1 MNVQEFRSELDDPA
15 NIIYE
20 VNVSDIRSKNAE
32 DIAKALRVKPPPDFS
47 KLPPHLQKYRSL
59 FCPEE
64 AKSMPPYRPG
74 VDHDI
79 KLVDGASAPNSR
91 MYGMS
96 QNELLVLQK
105 YIQENLDKGYIR
117 PSTSPAASSVL
128 FAKKPTGG
136 LRLCVDYRKLNE
148 VTVKDR
154 TALPLTKESF
164 ARLSRAK
171 YFTKVDVVSAFNRV
185 RIKKGKEWL
194 TAFRTRYGLFEYTV
208 MPFGLCNA
216 PATFIRLMNET
227 LGFNLLDNAATPHMD
242 DVIIFSETL
251 EEHRRHVCQVFD
263 RCLAEGLYLDLDKSE
278 FEVQRTKYLGF
289 ILEAGKGIS
298 ADPEK
303 LAAIHDWQSPSSVK
317 QVRSFLGFVNY
328 YRRFIEGFSRIAKPL
343 TDLTKRSHERFTWTP
358 TAEQAFQELKT
369 RLASAPILAHF
380 DPEKPCV
387 VVTDASNFASGAV
400 LKQPAD
406 GSTDLKDLRPVAFFS
421 QKHSDIETRYD
432 AHDKEL
438 LAIIKAFQEWRS
450 ELEGSAHQV
459 QVWCDHRN
467 LQYFRTARM
476 LNDRQARWSDF
487 LSRFDLVIKYFP
499 GRQNVE
505 ADALSRRH
513 QDDTHEP
520 KEQLLLPPSLFKLA
534 CQTSAQHPDSPTH
547 GPTNL
552 AAQPGL
558 APLENEA
565 GQREVTAQPPEH
577 PDSELSPDL
586 AGKLREA
593 YANAPPIDPVQRIAQ
608 LLAEG
613 ARHSPYPLADCQAVD
628 GRVYYQGRLWLPVDD
643 DLRRAIIE
651 ENHSPPLVGHPG
663 AAGTYSRIQKAF
675 YWPKMHQDIRR
686 FIRNCH
692 PCQRSKP
699 ARNTPG
705 QLLPLPVPLE
715 RWHDITMDFIT
726 DLPPATRST
735 LCPGATSILVV
746 VCRLSKEEHI
756 IPCSKMTAEYLAAVF
771 VRDVIRLHGIP
782 RSIVTDRGPQF
793 TSVIWKEICRLLG
806 MKQSLTSAFHPQS
819 DGQSER
825 SNQEIEHHLRR
836 LVGYT
841 QEDWADWCPVVEF
854 ARNSATKSATGMS
867 PFEATRGF
875 NPRAVVTATRPAPA
889 QPLLNIA
896 PTMKKILSELQDNMT
911 LTRRLMA
918 DSSGGSPHPDYKVG
932 DLVWLS
938 TRNLK
943 THRACKKMDDKWFGP
958 YPIIEIIN
966 SRAYKLQLPHDMHI
980 HPVFHA
986 SLLRLAATDPMTGQ
1000 VNPEH
1005 RPGPVTDTNWE
1016 VEEIIDLVRRGR
1028 GWRYLVK
1035 WQGWPHDTNTY
1046 EPLEHLVSDAE
1057 DALIEF
1063 EHRTGKIHPARK

>member
-1 MNVQEFRSELDDPA
+1 MEPEIIYLKSFSLSREHPRDEPCIYLPCQINEMKYCSALLDSGAVSMMLIGEDLARNLAYAPRYPLDRKRLVVGFSGESSLVTQFMRLRLTIAGRHEEEVAAFIVPRLRKEVILGIPWLRRHNPQIDWNTSTLTLDSAHCLSSCLRPNRGHPLSVQGAKGISSAHRSTDHVTRGHQDNAAHGQHTRTPALDIKTLCVQEFQEELHDPA
-15 NIIYE
+15 NAVFE
-20 VNVSDIRSKNAE
+20 VNVSDIRSKNAD
-32 DIAKALRVKPPPDFS
+32 DIAKALRPKPPPDFS
-47 KLPPHLQKYRSL
+47 KLPAHLQKYRAL

-64 AKSMPPYRPG
+64 AKSLPPYRPG

-79 KLVDGASAPNSR
+79 KLVDGATPPNSR

-117 PSTSPAASSVL
+117 PSTSPVASSVL

-185 RIKKGKEWL
+185 RIKKGKEYL
-194 TAFRTRYGLFEYTV
+194 TAFRTRYGLYEYTV

-227 LGFNLLDNAATPHMD
+227 LGFDLLDNAASPHMD
-242 DVIIFSETL
+242 DIIIFSETL
-251 EEHRRHVCQVFD
+251 EEHRRHVSQVFE
-263 RCLAEGLYLDLDKSE
+263 RCLAEGLYLDLDKCE
-278 FEVQRTKYLGF
+278 FEVQKTKYLGF
-289 ILEAGKGIS
+289 ILEAGKGVS

-303 LAAIHDWQSPSSVK
+303 LSAIRDWQSPSSVK

-343 TDLTKRSHERFTWTP
+343 TDLTKDPHRRFEWTP
-358 TAEQAFQELKT
+358 TAEQAFQELKS
-369 RLASAPILAHF
+369 RLVSAPILAHF
-380 DPEKPCV
+380 DPAKPCV
-387 VVTDASNFASGAV
+387 VVTDASKFASGAV
-400 LKQPAD
+400 LKQP
-406 GSTDLKDLRPVAFFS
+406 TDDSLGLKDLRPVAFFS
-421 QKHSDIETRYD
+421 AKHSDTETRYD

-438 LAIIKAFQEWRS
+438 LAIIKAFEEWRA

-505 ADALSRRH
+505 ADALSRRN

-520 KEQLLLPPSLFKLA
+520 KEQLLLPPSLF
-534 CQTSAQHPDSPTH
+534 SAEAKPTKRVTFALPDPEDGHTECDAQPISSMDPSARATQPGSSTRLGTPDSERTLGVTDDTPTEL
-547 GPTNL
+547 PT
-552 AAQPGL
+552 
-558 APLENEA
+558 
-565 GQREVTAQPPEH
+565 

-586 AGKLREA
+586 ALKLREA
-593 YANAPPIDPVQRIAQ
+593 YTNAPDSDPVKKIAQ

-613 ARHSPYPLADCQAVD
+613 ARHSPYPLADCQTIHD
-628 GRVYYQGRLWLPVDD
+628 RVYYQGRLWVPVDE
-643 DLRRAIIE
+643 DLRRQIIE
-651 ENHSPPLVGHPG
+651 ENHCPPLVGHPG
-663 AAGTYSRIQKAF
+663 AAGTYSRTQQMF

-692 PCQRSKP
+692 PYQRSKP
-699 ARNTPG
+699 ARKTPG
-705 QLLPLPVPLE
+705 QLLPLPVPIE

-726 DLPPATRST
+726 DLPPAHRST

-782 RSIVTDRGPQF
+782 RSIVTDRGTQF
-793 TSVIWKEICRLLG
+793 TSVLWKEICRLLG

-825 SNQEIEHHLRR
+825 SNQEIKHHLRR
-836 LVGYT
+836 LVTYS
-841 QEDWADWCPVVEF
+841 QEDWAD
-854 ARNSATKSATGMS
+854 
-867 PFEATRGF
+867 
-875 NPRAVVTATRPAPA
+875 
-889 QPLLNIA
+889 
-896 PTMKKILSELQDNMT
+896 
-911 LTRRLMA
+911 
-918 DSSGGSPHPDYKVG
+918 
-932 DLVWLS
+932 
-938 TRNLK
+938 
-943 THRACKKMDDKWFGP
+943 
-958 YPIIEIIN
+958 
-966 SRAYKLQLPHDMHI
+966 
-980 HPVFHA
+980 
-986 SLLRLAATDPMTGQ
+986 
-1000 VNPEH
+1000 
-1005 RPGPVTDTNWE
+1005 
-1016 VEEIIDLVRRGR
+1016 
-1028 GWRYLVK
+1028 
-1035 WQGWPHDTNTY
+1035 
-1046 EPLEHLVSDAE
+1046 
-1057 DALIEF
+1057 
-1063 EHRTGKIHPARK
+1063 